1 MNGTGYLFF
10 FFRFLGTGFGAGF
23 FVFGAV
29 AALVVLAGLT
39 ALTALTGLA
48 GAFVFDFAAS
58 AFSVFSG
65 FSARSLRSSLA
76 RDGSW
81 NMRIRSKPSKVGRY
95 VQTSAGVTLLASHS
109 RRATSYA

>member
-29 AALVVLAGLT
+29 AALVVLAG
-39 ALTALTGLA
+39 LTALTGLA